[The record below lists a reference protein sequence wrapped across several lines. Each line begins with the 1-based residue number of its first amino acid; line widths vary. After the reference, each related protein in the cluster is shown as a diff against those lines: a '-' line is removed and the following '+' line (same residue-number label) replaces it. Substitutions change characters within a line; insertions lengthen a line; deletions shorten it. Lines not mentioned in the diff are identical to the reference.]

1 MDYIKTVETKNRKSW
16 KVVVRWGNK
25 TNTFVKK
32 GKSYI
37 RLEKRSIAPSRAIRL
52 EMEAQVRAILFPA
65 QKNAPR
71 QRKKPKTIPTR
82 KLNGKERERVE
93 ILKESKAEITA
104 DGRLLVTDNEGTFY
118 LYGDIEKAI
127 RAQGEIITNLT
138 LERED
143 LIQTV
148 DTIKTVMSQLLK
160 KKNPDLSCLDP
171 LMFKFEYCTEFFKV
185 RADEALADAL
195 VLEDSLGRK
204 NPSAMRVKLVPVRDL
219 IQARIDA
226 IPRIVSFISKRREV
240 YAREKV
246 SMLNNI
252 NRASAILTAILRSRN
267 LFFRNKPVFNAKL
280 KDVEQL
286 LRSVWILPFY
296 EEAKR
301 CLKYINQTKKSKET
315 AKQRG
320 MLTHARGLLQIMA
333 NHS

>member
-1 MDYIKTVETKNRKSW
+1 MDYIKAVKKNRKLW

-25 TNTFVKK
+25 TNTFIKK
-32 GKSYI
+32 GKNYI
-37 RLEKRSIAPSRAIRL
+37 RLEKKSIAPNRIIRL

-65 QKNAPR
+65 KKNAPQ

-82 KLNGKERERVE
+82 NLNGQERERVE
-93 ILKESKAEITA
+93 MLKESKAEITA
-104 DGRLLVTDNEGTFY
+104 DGRLLFTDSGGTLY
-118 LYGDIEKAI
+118 LYSDIEKAI
-127 RAQGEIITNLT
+127 RAQGEIIVSLT

-148 DTIKTVMSQLLK
+148 DTIKTVISQLLK
-160 KKNPDLSCLDP
+160 KKNPDLSCLNP
-171 LMFKFEYCTEFFKV
+171 LLFKFEYCTEIFKV
-185 RADEALADAL
+185 LADEALADAL

-204 NPSAMRVKLVPVRDL
+204 NPSAMRAKLIPVQDL
-219 IQARIDA
+219 IQARINA
-226 IPRIVSFISKRREV
+226 IPRIVSIIGKRREV
-240 YAREKV
+240 YARERV

-280 KDVEQL
+280 EDVEQL
-286 LRSVWILPFY
+286 LKSVWILPFQ

-301 CLKYINQTKKSKET
+301 CIKYINKTKKSKET

-320 MLTHARGLLQIMA
+320 MLTHARGLLQIIT